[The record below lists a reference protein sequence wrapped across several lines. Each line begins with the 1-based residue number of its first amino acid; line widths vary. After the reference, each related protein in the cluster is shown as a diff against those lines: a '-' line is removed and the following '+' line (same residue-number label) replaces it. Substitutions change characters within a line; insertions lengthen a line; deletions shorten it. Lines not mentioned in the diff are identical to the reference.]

1 MAETLTLT
9 PHHNGKLGVVHVAVT
24 EDHTLYVGGERTRV
38 EDGEEK
44 VLERTGITVRRNGDE
59 YVFSK

>member
-24 EDHTLYVGGERTRV
+24 EDHTLYVAGERTRV
-38 EDGEEK
+38 ADGEEK
-44 VLERTGITVRRNGDE
+44 VLSRSGITVRRNGDE
-59 YVFSK
+59 YTFTR